1 MTEDRPARRIV
12 VTGLGVHCGL
22 GDLASC
28 KEALAS
34 GRSAVRAG
42 APPGAPGFPPSA
54 IAPADL
60 APIRD
65 APADRKLHKYM
76 SPATVLAVIAAGR
89 ALDDAGLLDDPAG
102 RGNMALYMATGPIA
116 FDFSTVGRSLASAA
130 GETGRVDLRFVGEHG
145 LRLIHPLMPFKMLLN
160 MPLGLVSIVYGLRGD
175 NVIAYPGAMQAA
187 AVLEAAVRHIA
198 RGRFERALVGGAEQG
213 VAAMPLALLARRGRL
228 AGSPELVRPFEE
240 RHAGLA
246 AADLAAFLV
255 LESEESAA
263 ARGARALAEVSAPRP
278 GAPASSER
286 RRAPDRV
293 LVTGSVDRGSD
304 ESVVRATDDV
314 WPAVRPV
321 LVSLDGLAGY
331 AASASLFAHLA
342 LGARAI
348 DGAEAALETPRVHV
362 VSLDPEGRGSAWVRL
377 GPPGQG
383 TDAHAHAHAHAHG
396 LAVFSSTSTDRGA
409 RPRAGERRR
418 VVVTGMGVVSPIGV
432 GRTAFFEGL
441 ATARSGI
448 DAIRSFDAATFPTR
462 VAGEVRGLDVA
473 SVRLPDELAAALRA
487 DPKSVFGIVA
497 AREALADAFGGASVI
512 PCAPDRR
519 AVFIAAGLEI
529 LRLDDLA
536 RCLRGGDID
545 PRVLH
550 DEVLRAPLDSRVQV
564 PADVGARVI
573 AAEVGAAGVVMI
585 DVSACAAG
593 TQALGEAFRAVSD
606 GVCDVAIAGGYD
618 SMINPLGVGGFCML
632 EALSRSNDRGP
643 TASRPFDSTRDGFV
657 LGEGAAVLVL
667 EERTAALR
675 RGARVHAEVL
685 GYGSSLD
692 AYRVSDPA
700 PDQAGA
706 VRVLRAALDDAG
718 LEPADIDYVNAHGT
732 GTRQNDPAEARAIRV
747 VFGPEADRVPVSST
761 KSQIGHLIGAAG
773 AVELCAGLFAL
784 RRQVLPATI
793 TLRSPD
799 PECDLCHVAPE
810 PRAARVRSF
819 LSTSFGFGG
828 QNAAIVACRADEPFG
843 PPP

>member
-1 MTEDRPARRIV
+1 VTADRPARRVV

-28 KEALAS
+28 EEALAS

-130 GETGRVDLRFVGEHG
+130 GETGRVDLRFVGQHG

-198 RGRFERALVGGAEQG
+198 RRRFERALVGGAEQG
-213 VAAMPLALLARRGRL
+213 VAAMPLALLKRRGRL
-228 AGSPELVRPFEE
+228 AGSPKLVRPFEE

-314 WPAVRPV
+314 WSGARPV
-321 LVSLDGLAGY
+321 LGSLDGLAGY

-348 DGAEAALETPRVHV
+348 DGAGAALETPRVHV
-362 VSLDPEGRGSAWVRL
+362 VSLDPGGSGSAWVRL
-377 GPPGQG
+377 GPP
-383 TDAHAHAHAHAHG
+383 APAPAPPPAPG
-396 LAVFSSTSTDRGA
+396 LGMFSSTCTSMSTNPSTNPSTDRGA
-409 RPRAGERRR
+409 RLRAGERRR

-432 GRTAFFEGL
+432 GRAAFFEGL

-487 DPKSVFGIVA
+487 DP
-497 AREALADAFGGASVI
+497 
-512 PCAPDRR
+512 
-519 AVFIAAGLEI
+519 
-529 LRLDDLA
+529 
-536 RCLRGGDID
+536 
-545 PRVLH
+545 
-550 DEVLRAPLDSRVQV
+550 
-564 PADVGARVI
+564 
-573 AAEVGAAGVVMI
+573 
-585 DVSACAAG
+585 
-593 TQALGEAFRAVSD
+593 
-606 GVCDVAIAGGYD
+606 
-618 SMINPLGVGGFCML
+618 
-632 EALSRSNDRGP
+632 
-643 TASRPFDSTRDGFV
+643 
-657 LGEGAAVLVL
+657 
-667 EERTAALR
+667 
-675 RGARVHAEVL
+675 
-685 GYGSSLD
+685 
-692 AYRVSDPA
+692 
-700 PDQAGA
+700 
-706 VRVLRAALDDAG
+706 
-718 LEPADIDYVNAHGT
+718 
-732 GTRQNDPAEARAIRV
+732 
-747 VFGPEADRVPVSST
+747 
-761 KSQIGHLIGAAG
+761 
-773 AVELCAGLFAL
+773 
-784 RRQVLPATI
+784 
-793 TLRSPD
+793 
-799 PECDLCHVAPE
+799 
-810 PRAARVRSF
+810 
-819 LSTSFGFGG
+819 
-828 QNAAIVACRADEPFG
+828 
-843 PPP
+843 